1 MDGKRPMRWS
11 DSMEGERSVANT
23 SLKLVLPSD
32 GELYQSSLD
41 FMGHSGL
48 NVLRPS
54 ARSYT
59 GQIPAL
65 AGVEVLFQRTAD
77 ITQKVEE
84 GSADLGITGMDRYL
98 EYRNDEQRVVSL
110 IDDLRF
116 GRCEFVLG
124 VPESWLD
131 VTSVADLA
139 DLALEFRQTGKQ
151 LRIANKYP
159 RLLRQ
164 YLFERGIN
172 YFTLVPASGSLEAAP
187 AAGYADLI
195 ADITSTG
202 TTLRENRLK
211 TLEDG
216 TILVSQA
223 CLIANP
229 LLLAASPTALQ
240 LARSVVELM
249 EAHLHAEP
257 FYRLSANVRGSSAE
271 DVSATIL
278 ARPDLAGL
286 RGPTVARVYNV
297 EEQDWHS
304 VSLLVKKEK
313 LLEAVDHLRGCGAV
327 DISASQVSYLF
338 DGHSQAY
345 QNLFEDE
352 S

>member
-1 MDGKRPMRWS
+1 MQWNDSYEQGRPGVKASFR
-11 DSMEGERSVANT
+11 
-23 SLKLVLPSD
+23 LVLPSD
-32 GELYQSSLD
+32 GDLYQASLD
-41 FMGHSGL
+41 FMGDCGL

-59 GQIPAL
+59 AQIPSL
-65 AGVEVLFQRTAD
+65 PGVEVLFQRTAD

-84 GSADLGITGMDRYL
+84 GSADLGVTGLDRYL
-98 EYRNDEQRVVSL
+98 EYRNDERRVVTL
-110 IDDLRF
+110 IDDLNF
-116 GRCEFVLG
+116 GRCEFALG

-131 VTSVADLA
+131 VTSVSDLA
-139 DLALEFRQTGKQ
+139 DLALEFRKEGKQ

-164 YLFERGIN
+164 YLFDRGIN
-172 YFTLVPASGSLEAAP
+172 YFTLVPASGTLEAAP

-202 TTLRENRLK
+202 ATLRENRLK

-223 CLIANP
+223 CLIGNP
-229 LLLAASPTALQ
+229 SLLAESPTRLK
-240 LARSVVELM
+240 LARSLVELM
-249 EAHLHAEP
+249 EAHLQAGP
-257 FYRLSANVRGSSAE
+257 FYRLRANVKGSSE
-271 DVSATIL
+271 GEVSATIL

-286 RGPTVARVYNV
+286 RGPTVARVYSV

-313 LLEAVDHLRGCGAV
+313 LLEAVDHLHDCGAV
-327 DISASQVSYLF
+327 DIEASQVSYLF

-345 QNLFEDE
+345 HNLFGPEP
-352 S
+352 